1 MLFRKP
7 HQNESHQGTTKHY
20 SAATLFTLL
29 ISACILIATLVNI
42 AIATW
47 QQETSS
53 HELIL
58 NQARSVGLLAAAG
71 SVNGVVFTNR
81 TLLERAA
88 AGVESLSSFEWIII
102 RNANGDTLYSKNIHL
117 APATLRQGATL
128 MPQNSVRTL
137 EQSNGDIIVAA
148 PVQAPVDAERRG
160 EVLLELNTAEIQAAM
175 NRSRVAMS
183 LGSILA
189 AFILS
194 GLSFIGIRLISK
206 TSEKN
211 VSVAQR
217 VTQGDLTLRLGN
229 VFSRFT
235 PRETVIVNQ
244 AFDKMLDSLEQSQ
257 EEMYIKNEH
266 LQKATEELL
275 QLNQAA
281 YLHTREIE
289 LHNTELAA
297 LNAQLDLRTKELE
310 AKNLQI
316 EQQNDELQM
325 MNVEKNEFLG
335 IVAHDLK
342 NPLSGIQGL
351 ASILE
356 DSADSPEMV
365 KQIAEVI
372 LRGSEKMFDL
382 VKNLLDVNQL
392 ERGGRK
398 YDIQPV
404 NTAWL
409 LMPVVESYHV
419 KAEEK
424 GITIH
429 FAPPEE
435 AIVCFADSMAFS
447 QVLDNLVSNAVKYSP
462 PDKQIW
468 VDIQEKPNTVCIAIR
483 DEGPGLSDDDKS
495 KLFGKF
501 ARLSAQPT
509 GGEHSTGLGL
519 SIVKKMVEA
528 MHGKVWCESELGK
541 GATFFVEISRTPLEI
556 A

>member
-1 MLFRKP
+1 MQQATLP
-7 HQNESHQGTTKHY
+7 GTTKYY
-20 SAATLFTLL
+20 SAATQFTVL
-29 ISACILIATLVNI
+29 ISACILIATILNI

-47 QQETSS
+47 QQEKDSR
-53 HELIL
+53 ELIL

-71 SVNGVVFTNR
+71 SVNGVIFSDDR
-81 TLLERAA
+81 TLLARAA

-102 RNANGDTLYSKNIHL
+102 RNANGDTLYTKNIHL
-117 APATLRQGATL
+117 APDAIRLGATL
-128 MPQNSVRTL
+128 MPQNTIRTL
-137 EQSNGDIIVAA
+137 EQSNGDIIVVA
-148 PVQAPVDAERRG
+148 PVQALVDTERRG
-160 EVLLELNTAEIQAAM
+160 EVLLELNTSEMQAAM
-175 NRSRVAMS
+175 NRSRLAMS
-183 LGSILA
+183 VGSLLA
-189 AFILS
+189 GLVLS
-194 GLSFIGIRLISK
+194 GLSFFAIRLISK
-206 TSEKN
+206 TTEKN
-211 VSVAQR
+211 VFVAQR

-235 PRETVIVNQ
+235 PRETVIVNR

-257 EEMYIKNEH
+257 EEMLIKNER
-266 LQKATEELL
+266 LQEATEKLL
-275 QLNQAA
+275 LLNQAA
-281 YLHTREIE
+281 NEHAREIQRR
-289 LHNTELAA
+289 NNDLASV
-297 LNAQLDLRTKELE
+297 NAQLDVRTKELE
-310 AKNLQI
+310 EKNRQI

-356 DSADSPEMV
+356 DSAHSPETV

-372 LRGSEKMFDL
+372 IRGSEKMFDL

-398 YDIQPV
+398 YEIQPL
-404 NTAWL
+404 NIAWT
-409 LMPVVESYHV
+409 LMPIVESYHAR
-419 KAEEK
+419 AEEK
-424 GITIH
+424 NITIH
-429 FAPPEE
+429 FAPPEQ
-435 AIVCFADSMAFS
+435 AIVCFADSMAMS
-447 QVLDNLVSNAVKYSP
+447 QVLDNLVSNAIKYSP

-468 VDIQEKPNTVCIAIR
+468 VDIQEKPTTICIAIR

-528 MHGKVWCESELGK
+528 MNGKVWCESELGK
-541 GATFFVEISRTPLEI
+541 GATFLVEFSRTPLVHHS
-556 A
+556 

>member
-1 MLFRKP
+1 M
-7 HQNESHQGTTKHY
+7 QNAPLQSTARYY
-20 SAATLFTLL
+20 SAATQSTVL
-29 ISACILIATLVNI
+29 ISACILIATLLNI

-47 QQETSS
+47 QQEKNSR
-53 HELIL
+53 ELIL
-58 NQARSVGLLAAAG
+58 NEARSVGLLAASG
-71 SVNGVVFTNR
+71 SVNGVIFTDDR
-81 TLLERAA
+81 SLLERAA

-102 RNANGDTLYSKNIHL
+102 RNANGDTLYTKNFHL
-117 APATLRQGATL
+117 APDAIRQGATF
-128 MPQNSVRTL
+128 MPQSTVRTM

-148 PVQAPVDAERRG
+148 PVQAVVDTERRG
-160 EVLLELNTAEIQAAM
+160 EVLLELNTSEMQAAM

-183 LGSILA
+183 LGSLLA
-189 AFILS
+189 GLVLS
-194 GLSFIGIRLISK
+194 GISFFAIRLISK
-206 TSEKN
+206 TAEKN
-211 VSVAQR
+211 VLVAQR
-217 VTQGDLTLRLGN
+217 VTKGDLTLRLGN

-257 EEMYIKNEH
+257 EEMLIKNER
-266 LQKATEELL
+266 LQEATEELL

-281 YLHTREIE
+281 NNHAQEME
-289 LHNTELAA
+289 LRNIELAA
-297 LNAQLDLRTKELE
+297 LNTELDARTKELE
-310 AKNLQI
+310 EKNRRI
-316 EQQNDELQM
+316 EEQNDELQM

-356 DSADSPEMV
+356 DSAHSPETV

-372 LRGSEKMFDL
+372 IRGSEKMFDL

-398 YDIQPV
+398 YDILPV

-409 LMPVVESYHV
+409 LMPVVESYMGR
-419 KAEEK
+419 AEEK
-424 GITIH
+424 GITLH
-429 FAPPEE
+429 FAPPEQ
-435 AIVCFADSMAFS
+435 AVVCFADSMALS

-462 PDKQIW
+462 SNKNVW
-468 VDIQEKPNTVCIAIR
+468 VDIQETTENVRIAIR

-528 MHGKVWCESELGK
+528 MNGKVWCESELGH
-541 GATFFVEISRTPLEI
+541 GATFFVEISRTPSEVN
-556 A
+556 

>member
-1 MLFRKP
+1 M
-7 HQNESHQGTTKHY
+7 QNAPIQSTARYY
-20 SAATLFTLL
+20 SSATQSTVLV
-29 ISACILIATLVNI
+29 SACILIATLLNI

-47 QQETSS
+47 QQEKNSR
-53 HELIL
+53 EWIL
-58 NQARSVGLLAAAG
+58 NQARSVGLLAASG
-71 SVNGVVFTNR
+71 SVNGVIFTDDR
-81 TLLERAA
+81 SLLERAA
-88 AGVESLSSFEWIII
+88 AGVENLSNFEWIII
-102 RNANGDTLYSKNIHL
+102 RNVNGDTLYTKNFHL
-117 APATLRQGATL
+117 APDAIRQGATF
-128 MPQNSVRTL
+128 MPQGAVRTM

-148 PVQAPVDAERRG
+148 PVQAVVDTERRG
-160 EVLLELNTAEIQAAM
+160 EVLLELNTADMQAAM

-183 LGSILA
+183 LGSLLA
-189 AFILS
+189 GLVLS
-194 GLSFIGIRLISK
+194 GLSFFAIRLISK
-206 TSEKN
+206 TTEKN
-211 VSVAQR
+211 VFVAQR

-257 EEMYIKNEH
+257 EEMLIKNER
-266 LQKATEELL
+266 LQEATEELL

-281 YLHTREIE
+281 NNHAKEME
-289 LHNTELAA
+289 LRNIELAA
-297 LNAQLDLRTKELE
+297 LNTELDARTKELE
-310 AKNLQI
+310 EKNRQI
-316 EQQNDELQM
+316 EKQNDELQM

-356 DSADSPEMV
+356 DSAHSPETV

-372 LRGSEKMFDL
+372 MRGSEKMFDL

-398 YDIQPV
+398 YELQPL

-409 LMPVVESYHV
+409 LMPVVESYMGR
-419 KAEEK
+419 AEEK

-429 FAPPEE
+429 FAPPEQTV
-435 AIVCFADSMAFS
+435 VCFADSMALS

-462 PDKQIW
+462 PNKNIW
-468 VDIQEKPNTVCIAIR
+468 VDIQETTENVRIAIR

-519 SIVKKMVEA
+519 SIVKKMIEA
-528 MHGKVWCESELGK
+528 MNGKVWCESELGH
-541 GATFFVEISRTPLEI
+541 GATFFVEISRTPSDVK
-556 A
+556 